1 MREMKIF
8 NVEISGVERSM
19 IASGYPM
26 ESKDVKIYDDWTN
39 GGAMLIY
46 DNHDKTVKSYNRDGE
61 LETIKVMSPT
71 ISKLA
76 NAKSGSGHDCFLK
89 GINVS
94 FDISYPVYWSP
105 QLQRYH
111 HLDIVS
117 SSSAM
122 HRLTRLEL
130 SDFISK
136 TVDPEIV
143 SVISNMIHIYN
154 KALNLINEIKQSD
167 SKIKDVFI
175 RKYYTKSDETVWD
188 LHIITRDDSLVSE
201 DMYENYEKIQDP
213 ARWETYSVEE
223 MFHKIV
229 ATCPQGLM
237 KTMRVTTNALQLKTI
252 ISQRSSHK
260 LDEWKYFVKWA
271 KSLYFWRYFGMYQ
284 QDSSNHVEELIDKF
298 ETLFH
303 LFIHGYQY
311 YRRDLEKDD
320 YPFHITPYHYGPND
334 EKRVLTSQDDKVV
347 STVNT
352 LLKLIDLA
360 KSTYAEDYLRI
371 IWRTGK
377 FILLV
382 RCADDVEAK
391 IREKDQIIKTLEN
404 YILQHA
410 HGKMTTEEMCS
421 KTKEILGG
429 CDD

>member
-1 MREMKIF
+1 MREMRIF

-46 DNHDKTVKSYNRDGE
+46 DNYDKSVKSYNRDGE
-61 LETIKVMSPT
+61 LEIVKVMSPI

-136 TVDPEIV
+136 TVEPEII
-143 SVISNMIHIYN
+143 SVVSNMIHIYN
-154 KALNLINEIKQSD
+154 KALKLISDIKQTD
-167 SKIKDVFI
+167 SNIKDVFI
-175 RKYYTKSDETVWD
+175 RKYYTKNDETVWD
-188 LHIITRDDSLVSE
+188 LHILTRDDSLVSK

-213 ARWETYSVEE
+213 ASWETYSVEE

-252 ISQRSSHK
+252 ISQRSTHK
-260 LDEWKYFVKWA
+260 LDEWKYFVGWA

-284 QDSSNHVEELIDKF
+284 QDPSNHEEDVINRF
-298 ETLFH
+298 ETLLH
-303 LFIHGYQY
+303 LFLNGYQY
-311 YRRDLEKDD
+311 YRIDLEKDE

-334 EKRVLTSQDDKVV
+334 ERRALTSQDDNVI
-347 STVNT
+347 STIDA
-352 LLKLIDLA
+352 LLKLIDMA
-360 KSTYAEDYLRI
+360 KYTYAEDYLHI
-371 IWRTGK
+371 VWRNSK
-377 FILLV
+377 FILLA
-382 RCADDVEAK
+382 RCADDAEAK
-391 IREKDQIIKTLEN
+391 IREKDKIIKTLEN

-410 HGKMTTEEMCS
+410 HGEMTTEEMCS